1 MATPR
6 GLLLVILAKLL
17 AVHVNSSHH
26 IQPGLQQELDMASW
40 EQGEEDTSFLMAS
53 TQSWLPLWL
62 EANRSSAAGLVEI
75 PPISARQSSEESS
88 APTTQPLQVVLQVL
102 HDTSP
107 PPYTEGSSLTLQAH
121 IQPASNE
128 DMKLYVDECVG
139 TQSQYLNRSNR
150 MYTLV
155 FNWGCLSIGSGSGS
169 WSRLDNESLQFGV
182 EAFLLNND
190 VELDKVYIICWTS
203 IWSWMRPLEP
213 GRKSCFYNTSSYSW
227 QLADNDWASSVCD
240 CCNFGCS
247 QPKKG
252 RYREFP
258 EEGEIHMAVAG
269 PLKVKKLP
277 VSWFKASCKTLKDLL
292 VAALALTCLALMLVF
307 LLLMLR
313 KVHQAFPLPFLTG
326 HWISMPRGSQ
336 GSLEAREMGW
346 VAAAASGRY
355 HRVEDLETL
364 TPSEDS

>member
-128 DMKLYVDECVG
+128 DMKLYVDEC
-139 TQSQYLNRSNR
+139 
-150 MYTLV
+150 
-155 FNWGCLSIGSGSGS
+155 
-169 WSRLDNESLQFGV
+169 
-182 EAFLLNND
+182 
-190 VELDKVYIICWTS
+190 VYIICWTS